1 MFEITPK
8 MIKTWS
14 TVGQRAT
21 IGLVLLE
28 LAKCCKDLF
37 VITADVS
44 SSAGL
49 DRFSRTFPDQFL
61 DVGIAEQNMIGVAAG
76 IADNGFKVV
85 TTTFAPFQSLRC
97 CEQIKVDLAYTNTNV
112 SMIGLA
118 SGLINGPLGN
128 THCCVEDLGSLRSI
142 PNLRLVSPA
151 DGLGVARTLI
161 NCIEQPS
168 PTYIRL
174 TGGTGNPIVY
184 QEDCD
189 LVPNKSLQL
198 RSGQD
203 LTIFASGSM
212 VFQSL
217 IVADLLSNHGLSAA
231 VWDMHTIKPIDE
243 SAVKKAASQTPLI
256 VGVEEHNIIGGL
268 SSAIAECLCTYKN
281 DTKFLP
287 IGVRDVFLKPGNYE
301 YMLKQSGLDPESI
314 SSKILGALDIG

>member
-1 MFEITPK
+1 

-28 LAKCCKDLF
+28 LAKRCKDLF

-128 THCCVEDLGSLRSI
+128 THCCVEDLGVLRSI

-174 TGGTGNPIVY
+174 TGGAGNPIVY
-184 QEDCD
+184 QEDCN
-189 LVPNKSLQL
+189 LVSNKAIQL

-217 IVADLLSNHGLSAA
+217 VVADLLSNHGLSAS

-243 SAVKKAASQTPLI
+243 SAVKMAASQTPLI

-268 SSAIAECLCTYKN
+268 SSAIAECLSTYKN
-281 DTKFLP
+281 DTKFIP

-314 SSKILGALDIG
+314 SSKILGALNIG

>member
-28 LAKCCKDLF
+28 LAKIRKDLF

-49 DRFSRTFPDQFL
+49 DRFRKTFPNQFL

-76 IADNGFKVV
+76 IADNGFQVV

-97 CEQIKVDLAYTNTNV
+97 CEQIKVNLAYTNTNV
-112 SMIGLA
+112 SMVGLA
-118 SGLINGPLGN
+118 SGLVNGPLGN
-128 THCCVEDLGSLRSI
+128 THCCIEDLGVLRSI

-151 DGLGVARTLI
+151 DGLGVARTVI
-161 NCIEQPS
+161 SCIEQDT

-174 TGGTGNPIVY
+174 TGGANNPTVY
-184 QEDCD
+184 AEDFN
-189 LVPNKSLQL
+189 LVLNEPVQL
-198 RSGQD
+198 MSGKD
-203 LTIFASGSM
+203 VTIFASGSM

-217 IVADLLSNHGLSAA
+217 VASDLLAKHGVSAA
-231 VWDMHTIKPIDE
+231 VLDMHTIKPFDE
-243 SAVKKAASQTPLI
+243 KAVKTAASKTPLL

-268 SSAIAECLCTYKN
+268 SSAIAECLSSFRN
-281 DTKFLP
+281 NTKFLP
-287 IGVRDVFLKPGNYE
+287 IGVNNLFLKPGNYE
-301 YMLKQSGLDPESI
+301 YMLEQSGLNPEGI
-314 SSKILGALDIG
+314 SSKILDALDRG